1 MVNLSI
7 LTLFYSIQN
16 SLKDEFFKNLV
27 VLFTLSLNSKIFV
40 KRVTKTIT
48 QIKSLLL
55 NRFLRGDKVNKFI
68 YLYQQE
74 AFKIFVFICFK
85 KVIYFL
91 IFKY

>member
-16 SLKDEFFKNLV
+16 SLKDEFFKNLI

-40 KRVTKTIT
+40 KRITKT

-74 AFKIFVFICFK
+74 AFKIFFFTCFK